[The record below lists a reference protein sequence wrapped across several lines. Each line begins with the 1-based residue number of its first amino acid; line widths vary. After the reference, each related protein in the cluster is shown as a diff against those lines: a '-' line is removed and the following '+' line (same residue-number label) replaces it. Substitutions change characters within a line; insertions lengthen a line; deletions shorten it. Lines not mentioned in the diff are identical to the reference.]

1 MADLTWRLR
10 PALQQL
16 LLEERADADRAVA
29 EVEAALDRAVIDPRR
44 GACWC
49 PFPCSL
55 APAGCER
62 SA

>member
-1 MADLTWRLR
+1 MADLTWRLQ

-29 EVEAALDRAVIDPRR
+29 EVEAALDRAVNDPRR

-49 PFPCSL
+49 PLPCSF